1 MPFPMKIQPIDP
13 NGAIRAA
20 DHAKPARN
28 RGLSASSSGSS
39 PRAPELLRGEAPRAG
54 DGRERDRDGFDH
66 EPSSV
71 CLDKMVRSFMEDTE
85 KPSRCGRSRC
95 NCFHGTCDD
104 SSDDDLD
111 LAAADPPS
119 SAAAPVSSA
128 EVIKGLAV
136 CTSVAERNLL
146 ADVSSIAEKHKSCR
160 RKDELRRLVTDGLR
174 SAGYDA
180 AVCRSRWDKT
190 PSFPAGTYLPTYL
203 PTFLLLFFFF
213 TLLFFSVP
221 AHPKTQWLFFF
232 FFLRLNREYEY
243 VDVVVGG
250 GAGEERLIV
259 DVDFRSE
266 FEIARSTK
274 SYRAVL
280 QSLPSIFVG
289 KGDRLQQIVAVASE
303 AARMSLR
310 KKGLHFPPG
319 ATRVHALQMALPFD
333 RTYYH
338 SPSSPPTSLH
348 LHLHHLHTQQQ
359 QHQQQ
364 PQPPLIIEA
373 EEEGMTRRSTL
384 RRRGSR
390 RR

>member
-1 MPFPMKIQPIDP
+1 MPRHVAVVNPLSVFMALARNSGNQPRAKADIQSPPSSRSIRTGDP
-13 NGAIRAA
+13 SRRSREARPEIAAEAPLRAA
-20 DHAKPARN
+20 VPR
-28 RGLSASSSGSS
+28 
-39 PRAPELLRGEAPRAG
+39 RAPELLRGEAPRAG

-190 PSFPAGTYLPTYL
+190 PSFPAG
-203 PTFLLLFFFF
+203 
-213 TLLFFSVP
+213 
-221 AHPKTQWLFFF
+221 
-232 FFLRLNREYEY
+232 EYEY

-310 KKGLHFPPG
+310 KKGLHSPPG
-319 ATRVHALQMALPFD
+319 ATPSTCAPNGLPL
-333 RTYYH
+333 RPHLLYH
-338 SPSSPPTSLH
+338 PPSSPPTSLH
-348 LHLHHLHTQQQ
+348 LHLHLHLH
-359 QHQQQ
+359 HLHSSSSISNNHNH
-364 PQPPLIIEA
+364 P
-373 EEEGMTRRSTL
+373 
-384 RRRGSR
+384 
-390 RR
+390 

>member
-20 DHAKPARN
+20 DHAKPAPKSRLKRLFERQFPGVLRN
-28 RGLSASSSGSS
+28 SSAERLPG
-39 PRAPELLRGEAPRAG
+39 AG

-95 NCFHGTCDD
+95 NCFHGTCD
-104 SSDDDLD
+104 
-111 LAAADPPS
+111 
-119 SAAAPVSSA
+119 

-190 PSFPAGTYLPTYL
+190 PSFPAG
-203 PTFLLLFFFF
+203 
-213 TLLFFSVP
+213 
-221 AHPKTQWLFFF
+221 
-232 FFLRLNREYEY
+232 EYEY
-243 VDVVVGG
+243 VDVVVRG

-303 AARMSLR
+303 AAKMSLR
-310 KKGLHFPPG
+310 KKGLHFPPW
-319 ATRVHALQMALPFD
+319 RNPEYMRSKWLSPFD
-333 RTYYH
+333 RTYCTTP
-338 SPSSPPTSLH
+338 PSSPPTSPPPPPPPPP
-348 LHLHHLHTQQQ
+348 QQQ

-373 EEEGMTRRSTL
+373 EEEGDDEEEHATAPWEPPEVKPKEEAA
-384 RRRGSR
+384 RRGAKVVTGLASVLR
-390 RR
+390 DIP

>member
-20 DHAKPARN
+20 DHAKPAPKSRLKRLFERQFPGVLRN
-28 RGLSASSSGSS
+28 SSAERLPG
-39 PRAPELLRGEAPRAG
+39 AG

-180 AVCRSRWDKT
+180 A
-190 PSFPAGTYLPTYL
+190 
-203 PTFLLLFFFF
+203 
-213 TLLFFSVP
+213 
-221 AHPKTQWLFFF
+221 
-232 FFLRLNREYEY
+232 YEY

-303 AARMSLR
+303 AAKMSLR
-310 KKGLHFPPG
+310 KKGLHFPPW
-319 ATRVHALQMALPFD
+319 RNPEYMRSKWLSPFD
-333 RTYYH
+333 RTYCTTP
-338 SPSSPPTSLH
+338 PSSPPTSPPPPPPPPPPP
-348 LHLHHLHTQQQ
+348 QQQ

-373 EEEGMTRRSTL
+373 EEEEEGEGDNEEEHATAPWEPPEVKPKEEAA
-384 RRRGSR
+384 RRGAKVVTGLASVLR
-390 RR
+390 DIP